1 MGKPFRACFIGLTG
15 IVSAPVSTGLGGGRS
30 VQPYSHA
37 SAVDRIPQDV
47 ELVAICDLMQP
58 LIDSFVERWG
68 SRWPDLKAYT
78 DFRAMITEQKPD
90 ILLVATPDDKHAFI
104 VEAAADM
111 GVPAILCEKPLAT
124 TLADADKMIA
134 AIERNGTLLS
144 VEHTRRWDPY
154 FHRVRELIDAGVI
167 GEVKTVVTTLAGPRA
182 MLFRNGTHAADLMNY
197 YAGGSPTHVWAE
209 LEAGFDGF
217 TEYRGDGGHDPSSE
231 PGATGYVRYDN
242 GVRGLYNGTKG
253 SLNDFELDVLG
264 SAGRIRISGTT
275 AELYTVDGTT
285 GETVQ
290 RSFPAAMI
298 MIGGIQG
305 AWLELAD
312 VLAKGGTNADLRSNA
327 YQARK
332 TVQVLT
338 GFLKSADQGNC
349 LITL

>member
-68 SRWPDLKAYT
+68 SRWPDLKTYT

-144 VEHTRRWDPY
+144 V
-154 FHRVRELIDAGVI
+154 
-167 GEVKTVVTTLAGPRA
+167 
-182 MLFRNGTHAADLMNY
+182 
-197 YAGGSPTHVWAE
+197 
-209 LEAGFDGF
+209 
-217 TEYRGDGGHDPSSE
+217 
-231 PGATGYVRYDN
+231 
-242 GVRGLYNGTKG
+242 
-253 SLNDFELDVLG
+253 
-264 SAGRIRISGTT
+264 
-275 AELYTVDGTT
+275 
-285 GETVQ
+285 
-290 RSFPAAMI
+290 
-298 MIGGIQG
+298 
-305 AWLELAD
+305 
-312 VLAKGGTNADLRSNA
+312 
-327 YQARK
+327 
-332 TVQVLT
+332 
-338 GFLKSADQGNC
+338 
-349 LITL
+349 